1 MAFGGRWT
9 EGAGAVPGKEAAGT
23 NAFALGFRTNSFALG
38 LRVDFLATLAADD
51 VFAAGKADPP
61 AVNVDADSDDEDVDD
76 TIPLDKDKFDK
87 SGGTEGAATVGVGGV
102 LVSTLAI
109 PLPSIDCLLAILA
122 SGMVEGVSMLLPEA

>member
-61 AVNVDADSDDEDVDD
+61 AVNVDADSDD
-76 TIPLDKDKFDK
+76 
-87 SGGTEGAATVGVGGV
+87 
-102 LVSTLAI
+102 
-109 PLPSIDCLLAILA
+109 
-122 SGMVEGVSMLLPEA
+122 